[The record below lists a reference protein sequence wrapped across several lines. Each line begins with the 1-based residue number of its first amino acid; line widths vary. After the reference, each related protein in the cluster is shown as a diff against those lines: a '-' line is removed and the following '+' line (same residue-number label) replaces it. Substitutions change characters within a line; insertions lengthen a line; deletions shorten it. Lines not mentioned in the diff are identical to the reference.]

1 MARIADLGY
10 LDDKEYSYRRARLLA
25 ERGYGDFS
33 IEASLEGLG
42 LPSQMIHDTLMKIR
56 DEVTE
61 EKRIAMLMEKRK
73 GTERQ
78 KMMRF
83 LAGRGFPFEKILNV
97 MGGDD

>member
-1 MARIADLGY
+1 MARIMELGY
-10 LDDKEYSYRRARLLA
+10 IDDAEYTLRRARLLA

-42 LPSQMIHDTLMKIR
+42 LPSPMIYNALMKIR
-56 DEVTE
+56 EEFTE

-73 GTERQ
+73 GTNRQ
-78 KMMRF
+78 KMIRF

-97 MGGDD
+97 LGGDD